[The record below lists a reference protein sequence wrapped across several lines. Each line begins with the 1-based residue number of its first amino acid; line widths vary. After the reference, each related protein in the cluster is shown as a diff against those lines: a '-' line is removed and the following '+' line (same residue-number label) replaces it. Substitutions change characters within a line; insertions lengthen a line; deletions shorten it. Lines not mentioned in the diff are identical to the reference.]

1 MSALML
7 QVVPPVQIRPDTWL
21 QRFGIGPKTLR
32 PPVAVAWSGAGQAIY
47 QTLAVKVTREGEE
60 TPARKIATLV
70 SRDGGHR
77 DRDDG
82 DLPGL
87 RGRDGAALRGIGP
100 RGQFVIQVTDEGD
113 PRLGIIRWPVLD
125 ADTRLLSYDL
135 TEGSG
140 GRDPTDPAKVRAV
153 VTVDGGA
160 ASRWVV
166 VIERKLDGEWR
177 VAGVGQT
184 AESGRA
190 EIALEVTA
198 GGTTYAMGL
207 DDWGAVFEP
216 RLAVSL
222 GQRVRP
228 TIFSGWLYE
237 VTEAGCCRWLS
248 RSGGRSRAITPAAR
262 SARPVCRR
270 RVTTARSA
278 TGPFLS
284 RLCDQCEFRRPR
296 QRAAPLPCAPSR
308 YAGSAWCL
316 PMRIAPGCG
325 APADHWHG
333 VAPVAG
339 PVYRCVMRAGEWLGA
354 RRAAQRAAR
363 SAWDSTRV
371 LDVERARLGSDA
383 APA

>member
-1 MSALML
+1 MVASMSALML
-7 QVVPPVQIRPDTWL
+7 QVVPPVQVRPDTWL
-21 QRFGIGPKTLR
+21 QRFGIGPKTLC
-32 PPVAVAWSGAGQAIY
+32 PPVEVAWSGGRQAIY

-60 TPARKIATLV
+60 TSARKIATLYRGAV
-70 SRDGGHR
+70 VTATAMTASFQVYEGETVQRFEAS
-77 DRDDG
+77 
-82 DLPGL
+82 GL
-87 RGRDGAALRGIGP
+87 

-160 ASRWVV
+160 ASRQVV

-237 VTEAGCCRWLS
+237 VTEAGVLPVAEPEWWPIEGDNPS
-248 RSGGRSRAITPAAR
+248 RQVG
-262 SARPVCRR
+262 
-270 RVTTARSA
+270 TARLQA
-278 TGPFLS
+278 TRYYRPLSHGPF
-284 RLCDQCEFRRPR
+284 
-296 QRAAPLPCAPSR
+296 
-308 YAGSAWCL
+308 
-316 PMRIAPGCG
+316 
-325 APADHWHG
+325 
-333 VAPVAG
+333 PVEA
-339 PVYRCVMRAGEWLGA
+339 L
-354 RRAAQRAAR
+354 
-363 SAWDSTRV
+363 
-371 LDVERARLGSDA
+371 
-383 APA
+383 

>member
-1 MSALML
+1 MSGLML
-7 QVVPPVQIRPDTWL
+7 QVVPPVQVRPGTWL
-21 QRFGIGPKTLR
+21 QRFGIGPKSLR
-32 PPVAVAWSGAGQAIY
+32 PPVEVAWSGARQAIY

-60 TPARKIATLV
+60 TSARKIATLYRGAV
-70 SRDGGHR
+70 VTATAMTASFQVYEGETVQRFEAS
-77 DRDDG
+77 
-82 DLPGL
+82 GL
-87 RGRDGAALRGIGP
+87 

-160 ASRWVV
+160 ASRQVV

-222 GQRVRP
+222 GQRMRP

-237 VTEAGCCRWLS
+237 VTEAGVLPVAEPEWWPIEGDNPS
-248 RSGGRSRAITPAAR
+248 RQVG
-262 SARPVCRR
+262 
-270 RVTTARSA
+270 TARLQA
-278 TGPFLS
+278 TRYYRPLSHGPF
-284 RLCDQCEFRRPR
+284 
-296 QRAAPLPCAPSR
+296 
-308 YAGSAWCL
+308 
-316 PMRIAPGCG
+316 
-325 APADHWHG
+325 
-333 VAPVAG
+333 PVEA
-339 PVYRCVMRAGEWLGA
+339 L
-354 RRAAQRAAR
+354 
-363 SAWDSTRV
+363 
-371 LDVERARLGSDA
+371 
-383 APA
+383 

>member
-1 MSALML
+1 M
-7 QVVPPVQIRPDTWL
+7 
-21 QRFGIGPKTLR
+21 QRFE
-32 PPVAVAWSGAGQAIY
+32 ASG
-47 QTLAVKVTREGEE
+47 L
-60 TPARKIATLV
+60 
-70 SRDGGHR
+70 
-77 DRDDG
+77 
-82 DLPGL
+82 
-87 RGRDGAALRGIGP
+87 

-125 ADTRLLSYDL
+125 AVTRLLSYDL

-190 EIALEVTA
+190 EIPLEVTA

-237 VTEAGCCRWLS
+237 VTEAGVL
-248 RSGGRSRAITPAAR
+248 PAAEPGWWPIEGDNPSR
-262 SARPVCRR
+262 QVG
-270 RVTTARSA
+270 TARLQA
-278 TGPFLS
+278 TQLLPPAQPRALS
-284 RLCDQCEFRRPR
+284 CRGSMINREFRRPLAEGGAASVR
-296 QRAAPLPCAPSR
+296 AVPPRWQRLVFADARSGGLWGSGRPL
-308 YAGSAWCL
+308 
-316 PMRIAPGCG
+316 
-325 APADHWHG
+325 
-333 VAPVAG
+333 
-339 PVYRCVMRAGEWLGA
+339 A
-354 RRAAQRAAR
+354 RRCASGWSGVPVRDAGWGSGWEHAEQRNAAAR